1 LIGNYKNDKS
11 TTFVIKPVKSYL
23 KLPLKSRYK
32 LPKPL
37 SWLRFAPHRT
47 KKMPVPKAMGP
58 LDPQKKTK
66 NQAKER
72 KNTQ

>member
-1 LIGNYKNDKS
+1 
-11 TTFVIKPVKSYL
+11 L

-37 SWLRFAPHRT
+37 SWLRFAPQPN
-47 KKMPVPKAMGP
+47 KKIPINKAMK
-58 LDPQKKTK
+58 PQEAQKETK
-66 NQAKER
+66 NQAKET